1 MSDDNKSIKSA
12 KATASDVAKAAGVS
26 KWTVS
31 RAFTEGS
38 SISEKSRIKVRE
50 AAEKLGYKPNLLARS
65 LSKKRTNI
73 IGIVIDEMKNP
84 HCLML
89 LDEATRQLQYRGC
102 IALLINLSGV
112 DDTDVLSL
120 ADQLQV
126 DGILFLG
133 AVLSENVISMAEN
146 LHHVPLVQVGRNS
159 ELVRFDRVY
168 NNGYD
173 AGKEIARLMAP
184 QGFNRYGYMKGPEAP
199 SNHLFRMQGF
209 RDGLAEFGKTLSV
222 MLVAGHYDRHSAA
235 DEYARYIESTPPAE
249 RIEALFCENDI
260 LALGVMDQQMQLGLP
275 ALGIA
280 GFDDIDEAGSASRQ
294 LTTVSQ
300 RVDRQIH
307 EALNR
312 LLDSTASPQDT
323 WSTGEIKV
331 RQSHL
336 KK

>member
-1 MSDDNKSIKSA
+1 MTQNDESIKPA
-12 KATASDVAKAAGVS
+12 KATASDVAKEAGVS

-38 SISEKSRIKVRE
+38 SISEKSRSRVE
-50 AAEKLGYKPNLLARS
+50 AAAEKLGYKPNLLARS

-89 LDEATRQLQYRGC
+89 LDEATKQLQSRGC

-112 DDTDVLSL
+112 NDADVLSL

-133 AVLSENVISMAEN
+133 AVLSEHVIDMAKN

-159 ELVRFDRVY
+159 ELVTFDRVY
-168 NNGYD
+168 NNGYE
-173 AGKEIARLMAP
+173 AGKQIARLMGP
-184 QGFNRYGYMKGPEAP
+184 QAFARYGYMKGPDAP
-199 SNHLFRMQGF
+199 SNHLYRMLGF
-209 RDGLAEFGKTLSV
+209 RDGLAEFGKELSV

-235 DEYARYIESTPPAE
+235 AAYVRYIEETPQDE
-249 RIEALFCENDI
+249 RIDALFCENDI
-260 LALGVMDQQMQLGLP
+260 LALGVMDQQLQLGLP
-275 ALGIA
+275 PLGIA
-280 GFDDIDEAGSASRQ
+280 GFDDIDESGSASRQ

-300 RVDRQIH
+300 RVDKQIH

-312 LLDSTASPQDT
+312 LLDSTASAEDV
-323 WSTGEIKV
+323 WSAGEIKI

>member
-1 MSDDNKSIKSA
+1 MTDNEQSIKPG

-38 SISEKSRIKVRE
+38 SISEKSRTRVRE

-89 LDEATRQLQYRGC
+89 LDEATRQLQNRGC

-112 DDTDVLSL
+112 NDTDVLSL

-159 ELVRFDRVY
+159 ELVKFQRIY

-184 QGFNRYGYMKGPEAP
+184 QGFTRYGYMKGPEAP

-209 RDGLAEFGKTLSV
+209 RDGLAEYGNELSV

-235 DEYARYIESTPPAE
+235 DEYARYIEATPPSE
-249 RIEALFCENDI
+249 RIDALFCENDI
-260 LALGVMDQQMQLGLP
+260 LALGVMDQQMLLGLP
-275 ALGIA
+275 PLGIA

-312 LLDSTASPQDT
+312 LLDSTASAEDT

>member
-1 MSDDNKSIKSA
+1 
-12 KATASDVAKAAGVS
+12 
-26 KWTVS
+26 
-31 RAFTEGS
+31 
-38 SISEKSRIKVRE
+38 
-50 AAEKLGYKPNLLARS
+50 
-65 LSKKRTNI
+65 
-73 IGIVIDEMKNP
+73 MKNP
-84 HCLML
+84 HCLIL
-89 LDEATRQLQYRGC
+89 LNEATKQLQNRGC

-112 DDTDVLSL
+112 NDTEVLSL

-133 AVLSENVISMAEN
+133 AVLSENVIAMAEN

-159 ELVRFDRVY
+159 ELVRFDRIY

-184 QGFNRYGYMKGPEAP
+184 QGFARYGYMKGPEAP

-209 RDGLAEFGKTLSV
+209 RDGLAESGKELSV
-222 MLVAGHYDRHSAA
+222 MLVAGHYDRHAAA
-235 DEYARYIESTPPAE
+235 DAYARYIETTPAAE
-249 RIEALFCENDI
+249 RVDALFCENDI

-275 ALGIA
+275 PLGIA

-312 LLDSTASPQDT
+312 LLDSTASPEDT
-323 WSTGEIKV
+323 WSTGEIKI

>member
-1 MSDDNKSIKSA
+1 MSDDNKSLKSA

-84 HCLML
+84 HCLIL
-89 LDEATRQLQYRGC
+89 LDEATRQLQNRGC

-184 QGFNRYGYMKGPEAP
+184 QGFTRYGYMKGPEAP
-199 SNHLFRMQGF
+199 SNYLFRMQGF

-235 DEYARYIESTPPAE
+235 DEYARYIEATPPAE
-249 RIEALFCENDI
+249 RIDALFCENDI

>member
-1 MSDDNKSIKSA
+1 MSDDNKSLKSA

-84 HCLML
+84 HCLIL
-89 LDEATRQLQYRGC
+89 LDEATRQLQNRGC

-184 QGFNRYGYMKGPEAP
+184 QGFTRYGYMKGPEAP

-235 DEYARYIESTPPAE
+235 DEYARYIEATPPAE
-249 RIEALFCENDI
+249 RIDALFCENDI

>member
-1 MSDDNKSIKSA
+1 MSDDNKSLKSA

-50 AAEKLGYKPNLLARS
+50 AANKLGYKPNLLARS

-84 HCLML
+84 HCLIL
-89 LDEATRQLQYRGC
+89 LDEATRQLQNRGC

-184 QGFNRYGYMKGPEAP
+184 QGFTRYGYMKGPEAP

-235 DEYARYIESTPPAE
+235 DEYARYIEATPPAE
-249 RIEALFCENDI
+249 RIDALFCENDI